1 MPSQPITLRTL
12 LKSEKSV
19 NESGDHCVTPDSAP
33 EWVSEAKAAE
43 LLALSES
50 TLKTMRREGRLI
62 PGDHWVYASGNVRG
76 PVTYC
81 IPAIREM
88 QRRLT
93 VRLVN
98 ENAASRKAEA
108 KRRREA
114 IETYDEAALEKVIAE
129 VQS

>member
-12 LKSEKSV
+12 LKSETSLK
-19 NESGDHCVTPDSAP
+19 ESGDHCGTPDSPP

-98 ENAASRKAEA
+98 QNAASRKAEA

-114 IETYDEAALEKVIAE
+114 IETYDEAALEQVIAE